1 MREYPKLNE
10 ILDTL
15 EVLRKNIHKEKL
27 TPEGVVNMGLP
38 YSDEE
43 IELIDNYIRDIEL
56 FTTRAQQRKDFII
69 RNLF

>member
-1 MREYPKLNE
+1 LREYPKLNE

>member
-1 MREYPKLNE
+1 MNE

-15 EVLRKNIHKEKL
+15 DMLRRNIHKEKL
-27 TPEGVVNMGLP
+27 TPDGIVNMGLP

>member
-15 EVLRKNIHKEKL
+15 DMLRRNIHKEKL
-27 TPEGVVNMGLP
+27 TPDGIVNMGLP